1 MKLSCYHRSQM
12 RDSLGPEEEQE
23 QELDQ
28 LQQGRRP
35 TCHKDD
41 LLGPGRRPTCHK
53 DDLLGPGRRP
63 PGEDRRQSCISFSF
77 RSAGLL
83 DSEPVL
89 LFRWVTTVGLFMNLL
104 LIMHAQWSDSTEIP
118 TPGLV
123 DYLFITDH
131 ACALRS
137 DRTQRK
143 SLRPAG
149 GLFICN
155 CFLACAVIGLGGDPY
170 ARAGWAP
177 RTAGCSRWFWSSSS
191 ASSSATCPS
200 HLLRWDI
207 YIIYIYMIASSCFTV
222 RFTSTPWPFKD
233 LGTVPCLTPLCTDV
247 TCTAGIP
254 WPLVAPALAV

>member
-53 DDLLGPGRRP
+53 DDLLGPGRRQ

-104 LIMHAQWSDSTEIP
+104 LIMHAHCAVIGLSGNPYGQPVDYLFVTVFSHAQWSDSAEIP
-118 TPGLV
+118 TPG
-123 DYLFITDH
+123 
-131 ACALRS
+131 
-137 DRTQRK
+137 
-143 SLRPAG
+143 PAESQG
-149 GLFICN
+149 PPAAQDDSGHLHQ
-155 CFLACAVIGLGGDPY
+155 L
-170 ARAGWAP
+170 P
-177 RTAGCSRWFWSSSS
+177 RLLPAHH
-191 ASSSATCPS
+191 TC
-200 HLLRWDI
+200 
-207 YIIYIYMIASSCFTV
+207 
-222 RFTSTPWPFKD
+222 
-233 LGTVPCLTPLCTDV
+233 
-247 TCTAGIP
+247 
-254 WPLVAPALAV
+254 